1 MVINIGEIM
10 KEKVF
15 LIKVIMNM
23 IHLEVTQ
30 IVSTVFSNILSDVS
44 PQQAF

>member
-15 LIKVIMNM
+15 LIKVVMNM
-23 IHLEVTQ
+23 MYLEVTQ
-30 IVSTVFSNILSDVS
+30 MLNTVFSNINK
-44 PQQAF
+44 